1 MMNKILRYLL
11 NLIKKINDESIVSL
25 KLMIGQS
32 AVLSSRASS
41 SKFTNLWDA
50 EVKVFSQWGE
60 DGILDFIC
68 ETLKISKPKFVEI
81 GAGNFHECNSRFL
94 AESRN
99 ASVVAIDARTDLVT
113 EVKKMTVF
121 WKTHIFP
128 ICEIVTPDNINDLLV
143 FARDKMAGIDILSL
157 DIDGNDY
164 WVLDAAKLDKI
175 SVVVV
180 EYNSL
185 FGYLAEVSVPRDDL
199 FNRKEK
205 HFSCLYYG
213 ASLSAFIYSL
223 SLKGFTFLGSNRAC
237 NNAFFI
243 KNEKINEFSIEIPTN
258 LELFVDSRVRESRD
272 TFGSLSFLS
281 GKDRLR
287 VIETMPV
294 VNVKNNIEGI
304 LREI

>member
-1 MMNKILRYLL
+1 MMNKILRFLL
-11 NLIKKINDESIVSL
+11 NLIKKINNESFVSL

-128 ICEIVTPDNINDLLV
+128 ICEIVTPDNINVLLG

-185 FGYLAEVSVPRDDL
+185 FGYSAEVSVPRDDL

-237 NNAFFI
+237 NNAFFV
-243 KNEKINEFSIEIPTN
+243 KNEKINAFSIEIPTN

-272 TFGSLSFLS
+272 TSGSLSFLS
-281 GKDRLR
+281 GKDRLQI
-287 VIETMPV
+287 IETLPV
-294 VNVKNNIEGI
+294 VNVKSNIEGI

>member
-1 MMNKILRYLL
+1 MMNKILRFLL

-41 SKFTNLWDA
+41 SKFINLWDA

-81 GAGNFHECNSRFL
+81 GAGNFNECNSRFL

-272 TFGSLSFLS
+272 TSGSLSFLS

>member
-1 MMNKILRYLL
+1 MMNKILRFLL
-11 NLIKKINDESIVSL
+11 NLIKKINNESIVSL

-185 FGYLAEVSVPRDDL
+185 FGYSAEVSVPRDDL

-272 TFGSLSFLS
+272 TSGSLSFLS

>member
-1 MMNKILRYLL
+1 MNI
-11 NLIKKINDESIVSL
+11 ESITSL

-32 AVLSSRASS
+32 AILSSRTGSN
-41 SKFTNLWDA
+41 KFTNLWDA

-68 ETLKISKPKFVEI
+68 ETLKISKPKVVEI
-81 GAGNFHECNSRFL
+81 GAGNFNECNSRFL

-99 ASVVAIDARTDLVT
+99 ASVVAIDARTDLVA
-113 EVKKMTVF
+113 EVKKMAVF

-128 ICEIVTPDNINDLLV
+128 MCEMVTPININELLAI
-143 FARDKMAGIDILSL
+143 ARDKMAGIDILSL

-164 WVLDAAKLDKI
+164 WVLDAANLDKI
-175 SVVVV
+175 SVLVV

-185 FGYLAEVSVPRDDL
+185 FGNLAEVSVPRDDL

-213 ASLSAFIYSL
+213 ASLPAFIYSL

-237 NNAFFI
+237 NNAFFV
-243 KNEKINEFSIEIPTN
+243 KNEKIKEFSIKIPSN
-258 LELFVDSRVRESRD
+258 LELFVDFRVRESRD
-272 TFGSLSFLS
+272 IYGSLSFLS
-281 GKDRLR
+281 GKDRLQI
-287 VIETMPV
+287 IEKMPV
-294 VNVKNNIEGI
+294 INVKSNIEGF
-304 LREI
+304 LRDM

>member
-1 MMNKILRYLL
+1 MMNKILRFLL
-11 NLIKKINDESIVSL
+11 NLIKKINNESFVSL

-185 FGYLAEVSVPRDDL
+185 FGYSAEVSVPRDDL

-237 NNAFFI
+237 NNAFFV
-243 KNEKINEFSIEIPTN
+243 KNEKINAFSIEIPTN

-272 TFGSLSFLS
+272 TSGSLSFLS
-281 GKDRLR
+281 GKDRLQI
-287 VIETMPV
+287 IETLPV
-294 VNVKNNIEGI
+294 VNVKSNIEGI

>member
-1 MMNKILRYLL
+1 MMNKILRFLL
-11 NLIKKINDESIVSL
+11 NLIKKINNESIVSL

-41 SKFTNLWDA
+41 SKFINLWDA

-185 FGYLAEVSVPRDDL
+185 FGYSAEVSVPRDDL

-272 TFGSLSFLS
+272 IYGSLSFLS
-281 GKDRLR
+281 GKDRLQT
-287 VIETMPV
+287 IETMPI
-294 VNVKNNIEGI
+294 VNVKNNVEGI

>member
-1 MMNKILRYLL
+1 MMNKILRFLL
-11 NLIKKINDESIVSL
+11 NLIKKINNESIVSL

-41 SKFTNLWDA
+41 SKFINLWDA

-185 FGYLAEVSVPRDDL
+185 FGYSAEVSVPRDDL

-258 LELFVDSRVRESRD
+258 LDLFVESRVRESRD
-272 TFGSLSFLS
+272 TSGSLSFLS
-281 GKDRLR
+281 GKDILR

>member
-1 MMNKILRYLL
+1 MMNKILRFLL
-11 NLIKKINDESIVSL
+11 NLIKKINNESIVSL

-41 SKFTNLWDA
+41 SKFINLWDA

-185 FGYLAEVSVPRDDL
+185 FGYSAEVSVPRDDL

-272 TFGSLSFLS
+272 TSGSLSFLS

-294 VNVKNNIEGI
+294 VNVKSNIEGI

>member
-1 MMNKILRYLL
+1 MMNKILRFLL

-41 SKFTNLWDA
+41 SKFINLWDA

-185 FGYLAEVSVPRDDL
+185 FGYSAEVSVPRDDL

-272 TFGSLSFLS
+272 TSGSLSFLS

>member
-1 MMNKILRYLL
+1 MNRALRILL
-11 NLIKKINDESIVSL
+11 NLIKKMNIESITSL

-32 AVLSSRASS
+32 AILSSRTGSN
-41 SKFTNLWDA
+41 KFTNLWDA

-68 ETLKISKPKFVEI
+68 ETLKISKPKVVEI
-81 GAGNFHECNSRFL
+81 GAGNFNECNSRFL

-99 ASVVAIDARTDLVT
+99 ASVVAIDARTDLVA
-113 EVKKMTVF
+113 EVKKMAVF

-128 ICEIVTPDNINDLLV
+128 MCEMVTPININELLAI
-143 FARDKMAGIDILSL
+143 ARDKMAGIDILSL

-164 WVLDAAKLDKI
+164 WVLDAANLDKI
-175 SVVVV
+175 SVLVV

-185 FGYLAEVSVPRDDL
+185 FGNLAEVSVPRDDL

-213 ASLSAFIYSL
+213 ASLPAFIYSL

-237 NNAFFI
+237 NNAFFV
-243 KNEKINEFSIEIPTN
+243 KNEKIKEFSIEIPSN
-258 LELFVDSRVRESRD
+258 LELFVDSRVREGRD
-272 TFGSLSFLS
+272 ISGSLSFLS
-281 GKDRLR
+281 GNDRLKA
-287 VIETMPV
+287 IETMPV
-294 VNVKNNIEGI
+294 VYVKNNIQGI
-304 LREI
+304 LREIF

>member
-1 MMNKILRYLL
+1 MMNKILRFLL
-11 NLIKKINDESIVSL
+11 NLIKKINNESIVSL

-41 SKFTNLWDA
+41 SKFINLWDA

-185 FGYLAEVSVPRDDL
+185 FGYSAEVSVPRDDL

-272 TFGSLSFLS
+272 TSGSLSFLS

>member
-1 MMNKILRYLL
+1 MNKILRFLL
-11 NLIKKINDESIVSL
+11 NLIKKINNESIVSL

-185 FGYLAEVSVPRDDL
+185 FGYSAEVSVPRDDL

-237 NNAFFI
+237 NNAFFV
-243 KNEKINEFSIEIPTN
+243 KNEKINAFSIEIPTN

-272 TFGSLSFLS
+272 TSGSLSFLS
-281 GKDRLR
+281 GKDRLQI
-287 VIETMPV
+287 IETLPV
-294 VNVKNNIEGI
+294 VNVKSNIEGI

>member
-1 MMNKILRYLL
+1 MNKILRIIFNLVRKTTNENINNFKLL
-11 NLIKKINDESIVSL
+11 V
-25 KLMIGQS
+25 GQS
-32 AVLSSRASS
+32 AIISSRLISN
-41 SKFTNLWDA
+41 KFTNLWDA

-68 ETLKISKPKFVEI
+68 ETLKISKPKVVEI
-81 GAGNFHECNSRFL
+81 GAGNFNECNSRFL
-94 AESRN
+94 AESRS
-99 ASVVAIDARTDLVT
+99 ASVVAIDTRADLVA
-113 EVKKMTVF
+113 EVKKMAVF

-128 ICEIVTPDNINDLLV
+128 ICEIVTPNNINELLV
-143 FARDKMAGIDILSL
+143 FAKDKMDGIDILSL

-164 WVLDAAKLDKI
+164 WVLNAAKLDKI

-185 FGYLAEVSVPRDDL
+185 FGNLAEVSVPRDDL

-213 ASLSAFIYSL
+213 ASLPAFIYSL

-237 NNAFFI
+237 SNAFFV
-243 KNEKINEFSIEIPTN
+243 KNEKIKEFSIEIPSN
-258 LELFVDSRVRESRD
+258 LELFVDFRVRESRD
-272 TFGSLSFLS
+272 IYGSLSFLS
-281 GKDRLR
+281 GKDRLQI
-287 VIETMPV
+287 IETMPI
-294 VNVKNNIEGI
+294 VNVKNNVEGI

>member
-1 MMNKILRYLL
+1 MNKILRFLL
-11 NLIKKINDESIVSL
+11 NLIKKINNESIVSL

-128 ICEIVTPDNINDLLV
+128 ICEI
-143 FARDKMAGIDILSL
+143 
-157 DIDGNDY
+157 
-164 WVLDAAKLDKI
+164 
-175 SVVVV
+175 
-180 EYNSL
+180 
-185 FGYLAEVSVPRDDL
+185 
-199 FNRKEK
+199 
-205 HFSCLYYG
+205 
-213 ASLSAFIYSL
+213 
-223 SLKGFTFLGSNRAC
+223 
-237 NNAFFI
+237 
-243 KNEKINEFSIEIPTN
+243 
-258 LELFVDSRVRESRD
+258 
-272 TFGSLSFLS
+272 
-281 GKDRLR
+281 
-287 VIETMPV
+287 
-294 VNVKNNIEGI
+294 
-304 LREI
+304 

>member
-1 MMNKILRYLL
+1 MMNKILRFLL
-11 NLIKKINDESIVSL
+11 NLIKKINNESIVSL

-41 SKFTNLWDA
+41 SKFINLWDA

-99 ASVVAIDARTDLVT
+99 ASGVAIDARTDLVT

-185 FGYLAEVSVPRDDL
+185 FGYSAEVSVPRDDL

-258 LELFVDSRVRESRD
+258 LELFVDSRVRESRN
-272 TFGSLSFLS
+272 TSGSLSFLS

>member
-1 MMNKILRYLL
+1 MNKILRFLL
-11 NLIKKINDESIVSL
+11 NLIKKINNESIVSL

-41 SKFTNLWDA
+41 SKFINLWDA

-185 FGYLAEVSVPRDDL
+185 FGYSAEVSVPRDDL

-287 VIETMPV
+287 VIEKMPV
-294 VNVKNNIEGI
+294 TNVKSNTQTT
-304 LREI
+304 LSEIS